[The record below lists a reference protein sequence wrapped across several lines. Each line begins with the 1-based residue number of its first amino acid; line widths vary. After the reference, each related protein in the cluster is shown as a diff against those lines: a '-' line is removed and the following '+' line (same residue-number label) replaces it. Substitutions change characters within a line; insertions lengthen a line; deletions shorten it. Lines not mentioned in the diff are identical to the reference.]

1 MKHTLLIFTSLYSF
15 ILSGQDLKW
24 NNTIDGDF
32 VIDSVTLGEDSNII
46 NVSGKAGDY
55 VVYMTYN
62 FTNIHSTSNQGE
74 YTALAWAQDGDQF
87 LETTVRGLWKKNE
100 QVFEI
105 KHFENATDGSQLL
118 TTGTMDFQA
127 KTYKCKVRFLE

>member
-1 MKHTLLIFTSLYSF
+1 MKKALLIFTILFSF
-15 ILSGQDLKW
+15 ILSGQELKW
-24 NNTIDGDF
+24 NDTIDGDF
-32 VIDSVTLGEDSNII
+32 VIDSVTLGGDSNVV

-55 VVYMTYN
+55 IVYMTYT

-74 YTALAWAQDGDQF
+74 YNALAWAQDGDQF
-87 LETTVRGLWKKNE
+87 LETSVRGLWKRNG
-100 QVFEI
+100 QVFDI
-105 KHFENATDGSQLL
+105 KHFENTSDGGQLL

>member
-1 MKHTLLIFTSLYSF
+1 MKHTLLIFITLYSF

-32 VIDSVTLGEDSNII
+32 VIDSITLGVDSNIV

-62 FTNIHSTSNQGE
+62 FTNIHSTLNQGE

-100 QVFEI
+100 QVFDI

-127 KTYKCKVRFLE
+127 KSYKCKVRFLE